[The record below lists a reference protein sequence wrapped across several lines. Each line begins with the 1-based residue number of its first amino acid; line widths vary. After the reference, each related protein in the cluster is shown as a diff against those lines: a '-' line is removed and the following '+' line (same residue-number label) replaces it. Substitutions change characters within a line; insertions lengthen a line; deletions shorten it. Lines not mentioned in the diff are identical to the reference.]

1 MSTIRFTA
9 EIGEDQTI
17 HLPVGVQLTPG
28 KADVIVVQP
37 SETTLRSREN
47 DAFLQEVPEIAKNL
61 ARFARAQNAQA
72 LPPDF
77 AMNHDH
83 YLHGAPKGIDQP

>member
-37 SETTLRSREN
+37 AEATPRSREN
-47 DAFLQEVPEIAKNL
+47 DELPQNVPEIAKNL
-61 ARFARAQNAQA
+61 ARFARTQNAQT

-83 YLHGAPKGIDQP
+83 YIHGAPKGIDQP